1 MRTVLYIMTVLAV
14 IALAFWSYQENYET
28 RKVLN
33 DADNARSDIREAHAR
48 LGVLRAEWAYLNRP
62 SRLLDLVE
70 FKENYNRLGLLPIEP
85 EQFGNIDQIAYP
97 TEPLLPILNPVD
109 VSNTGD
115 QP

>member
-1 MRTVLYIMTVLAV
+1 MRTVMYILTALAV

-28 RKVLN
+28 RKALN
-33 DADNARSDIREAHAR
+33 KADQARHEIREAHAR

-62 SRLLDLVE
+62 SRLLDLAE
-70 FKENYNRLGLLPIEP
+70 FNYDRLGLLPIAP
-85 EQFGNIDQIAYP
+85 EHFGMVDQIAYP
-97 TEPLLPILNPVD
+97 SEPLLPILNPVD

>member
-1 MRTVLYIMTVLAV
+1 MGI
-14 IALAFWSYQENYET
+14 FEPS
-28 RKVLN
+28 
-33 DADNARSDIREAHAR
+33 
-48 LGVLRAEWAYLNRP
+48 

-70 FKENYNRLGLLPIEP
+70 FNFDRLGLLPMAP

-97 TEPLLPILNPVD
+97 SEPLLPILNPVD

>member
-1 MRTVLYIMTVLAV
+1 MRAVLYILTVVAV

-28 RKVLN
+28 RKALN
-33 DADNARSDIREAHAR
+33 EADKIRRDIRESHAR

-62 SRLLDLVE
+62 SRLLDLAE
-70 FKENYNRLGLLPIEP
+70 FNFDRLGLLPIAP
-85 EQFGNIDQIAYP
+85 EQFGMIDQIAYP
-97 TEPLLPILNPVD
+97 SAPLAPILNPVD

>member
-1 MRTVLYIMTVLAV
+1 MRTVLYILTVMAV
-14 IALAFWSYQENYET
+14 IALAFWSYHENYET
-28 RKVLN
+28 RKALN
-33 DADNARSDIREAHAR
+33 DADSARGEIQLAHAR

-62 SRLLDLVE
+62 SRLLDLAE
-70 FKENYNRLGLLPIEP
+70 FNFDRLGLLPMAP

-97 TEPLLPILNPVD
+97 SEPLLPILNPVD